1 MIAMAALDST
11 SELNNLL
18 DTWRKEDQEN
28 LSPVDTL
35 QRLVVFRCTA
45 KKNIHVSGKIRF
57 SLDVF

>member
-18 DTWRKEDQEN
+18 DAWRREDQEN

-35 QRLVVFRCTA
+35 QRLVVFWFIC
-45 KKNIHVSGKIRF
+45 I
-57 SLDVF
+57 D

>member
-18 DTWRKEDQEN
+18 DTWRREDQEN

-35 QRLVVFRCTA
+35 QRLVVFWFIC
-45 KKNIHVSGKIRF
+45 IE
-57 SLDVF
+57 